1 MKAQE
6 GTWTLTAPDGR
17 TWTAGSPLAVCATE
31 LRSRRSAAECLENI
45 FSALD
50 QEAAEDAKIVRDAQR
65 YRWLRDHRG
74 SNRLPYVTQ
83 YPPQDFDGDR
93 YFVCQI
99 AKHGLDA
106 AVDAAM
112 QMAQPA

>member
-6 GTWTLTAPDGR
+6 GTWTLIAPDGR
-17 TWTAGSPLAVCATE
+17 KWTADSPLRVCAAE
-31 LRSRRSAAECLENI
+31 LHSRRSAIECLENI
-45 FSALD
+45 FSAID
-50 QEAAEDAKIVRDAQR
+50 AEAAEDAKTVRDAQR

-74 SNRLPYVTQ
+74 SNRLPHVTQ

-99 AKHGLDA
+99 SKHGLDA
-106 AVDAAM
+106 AIDAAM